1 MLWIYR
7 LLFIPIFLLLLPQQV
22 IKMWRRG
29 GYCRHFFHRFGCYP
43 PRPKNTANKK
53 RVWIQAVS
61 VGEVIA
67 IGPLLDELSQ
77 EGAIDII
84 LTVTTSTGY
93 QTACQRYADKVSMLG
108 YFPFDFWPWVRR
120 AWQRLQPDAI
130 ILTESELWPEHLNQ
144 ARKRCIPAF
153 LINARLSD
161 RSYRRYQL
169 FHPFALKLLSTFTLC
184 YAASE
189 PDRERFISLGL
200 APARVHCFGNIKLD
214 QVPKPPLSSAAKAAL
229 CAELGFA
236 CPETQ
241 SPFILVGASTWPGE
255 ESFLMDAQAQ
265 LIEASIDCR
274 LLLVPRHA
282 ERGPSIVESLQK
294 QSLSWHQRSN
304 CQQAAGNTQIYL
316 ADTTGELN
324 ELCQIADLVFIGKS
338 LPPHREGQTP
348 IEAARIG
355 LPIIMGSGMS
365 NFKAIAQALLEVGA
379 ACSVSD
385 GPALIETIQQLHKSP
400 DRRKKMA
407 EAATKWYQSNQ
418 GSSARIAQSLIDALA

>member
-7 LLFIPIFLLLLPQQV
+7 LLFIPIFLLLLPQQL

-43 PRPKNTANKK
+43 PRPQKTANKK

-67 IGPLLDELSQ
+67 IGPLVDELSQ
-77 EGAIDII
+77 KGTIEIV

-108 YFPFDFWPWVRR
+108 YFPFDFWPWALC

-184 YAASE
+184 YAASA

-200 APARVHCFGNIKLD
+200 APTRVHCFGNIKLD

-229 CAELGFA
+229 CAELGFT

-294 QSLSWHQRSN
+294 QSLSWHQRSD

-365 NFKAIAQALLEVGA
+365 NFKAIAQALLEEGA

-385 GPALIETIQQLHKSP
+385 GPALIETIQQLQKSP
-400 DRRKKMA
+400 DRREKMA
-407 EAATKWYQSNQ
+407 EAAAKWYQSNQ
-418 GSSARIAQSLIDALA
+418 GSSARIAQSLMDALA

>member
-7 LLFIPIFLLLLPQQV
+7 LLFIPIFLLLLPQQL

-43 PRPKNTANKK
+43 PRPKKTANKK

-67 IGPLLDELSQ
+67 IGPLLDELSRK
-77 EGAIDII
+77 GAIDII

-108 YFPFDFWPWVRR
+108 YFPFDFWPWARC

-144 ARKRCIPAF
+144 ARKRRIPAF

-169 FHPFALKLLSTFTLC
+169 FHPSALKLLSTFTLC
-184 YAASE
+184 YAASA

-214 QVPKPPLSSAAKAAL
+214 QVPKPPLSAAAKAAL

-294 QSLSWHQRSN
+294 QSLSWHQRSD

-400 DRRKKMA
+400 DRREKMA
-407 EAATKWYQSNQ
+407 EAAAKWYQSNQ

>member
-7 LLFIPIFLLLLPQQV
+7 LLFVPIFLLLLPQQV

-29 GYCRHFFHRFGCYP
+29 GYCRHFFHRFGLYP
-43 PRPKNTANKK
+43 PRPTDTTNKK

-77 EGAIDII
+77 KGTIEIV

-93 QTACQRYADKVSMLG
+93 QTANQRYADKVSMLG
-108 YFPFDFWPWVRR
+108 YFPFDFWPWSHC

-144 ARKRCIPAF
+144 ARKRRIPAF

-184 YAASE
+184 YAASA
-189 PDRERFISLGL
+189 PDRQRFISLGL
-200 APARVHCFGNIKLD
+200 APDRVHCFGNIKLD

-229 CAELGFA
+229 CTELGFNT
-236 CPETQ
+236 PKKQKT
-241 SPFILVGASTWPGE
+241 FIIVGASTWPGE
-255 ESFLMDAQAQ
+255 ESLLMTAQAQ
-265 LIEASIDCR
+265 LIASGIDCR

-282 ERGPSIVESLQK
+282 ERGPSIVEALQK
-294 QSLSWHQRSN
+294 QALSWHQRSGGRP
-304 CQQAAGNTQIYL
+304 ATGKTQIYL

-355 LPIIMGSGMS
+355 LPIIMGAGMS

-379 ACSVSD
+379 ASSVSD
-385 GPALIETIQQLHKSP
+385 GPTLIEAIQQLQKSP
-400 DRRKKMA
+400 DRREKMA
-407 EAATKWYQSNQ
+407 EAAAKWYQSNQ
-418 GSSARIAQSLIDALA
+418 GSSTRIAQSLMDTLA